1 MSRIALLCAIFT
13 FNLLNLPML
22 VASPAPVVF
31 RVSEGV
37 APGGIVSLYGED
49 LTGDLRVRVAET
61 GTIVKAVQQDVAGQ
75 FVRFVMPK
83 SNPGVYTLQVSND
96 GGKTWGSNP
105 VFVNRP
111 TPRWISEE
119 AAYPEMRLQLMG
131 RNLDAAEY
139 HGISRTEVR
148 LVGADGTTTRIIVPD
163 RVTPYC
169 VGFVVPNDLPLDSYH
184 VEVRTNSAGL
194 GRDFVR
200 LSDEEGKDATLAI
213 IAAPDD
219 ALARELGV
227 AWARDFNWKNVVN
240 VKTQFG
246 AKGDGKTDDTTAIQ
260 AALDDAAKKGGGV
273 VFLPKGT
280 YRFTGLRL
288 DKGVILKGEDNA
300 KSVLQFTLN
309 APRLDGTEY
318 MVFQSVGL
326 GHTQGL
332 LGFAR
337 LGIEFAHDLNPAV
350 RVRMFNLGDSAWPM
364 DLKRLTA
371 SRIFLYGNRIDI
383 PFVSTKWTGMYI
395 NGAGPVLIA
404 KNHWKASSPAWSH
417 GIKRN
422 LVCRDNTFEFANEQ
436 VSFSSDR
443 MIFENNVMIGHFVPG
458 ITSSLHGLF
467 TESWVGYNVWN
478 EYVAGNTCRNMNYVP
493 GNDGEAFAL
502 DSPGFYMIGD
512 VLKAT
517 GSTVEFREDSVAK
530 SGSIGWNLEWQAVV
544 IKGRGLGQLQRVHQH
559 IDQGGK
565 TKLHQLTVSPTWD
578 IPPDGTSEI
587 AVVRMHTG
595 VVLENNTATDCCGPT
610 VQFYHCAYD
619 CVASG
624 NIGVNTMGVIN
635 YGGFWGNPNTPGQD
649 RSAMMT
655 YFTKVRDCRVSGAS
669 ARFKNTWIGERG
681 EDTLAASG
689 SYATCLYGTEYRDN
703 VVDRR
708 GCEAL
713 FDYDNKNPAGFC
725 VTLVTG
731 QNSGRSILAPLFENC
746 AVQNSKYGYAI
757 NCPAC
762 AETLVSGPRFSGVTS
777 EPILDKGT
785 RTRVLRKEDPDGGK

>member
-1 MSRIALLCAIFT
+1 MVLAIAF
-13 FNLLNLPML
+13 
-22 VASPAPVVF
+22 VAMVSDGSSVLASQPSPVVF

-49 LTGDLRVRVAET
+49 LTGDLQVRVAET
-61 GTIVKAVQQDVAGQ
+61 GTVVKPVQQDAAGQ
-75 FVRFVMPK
+75 FARFVMPE
-83 SNPGVYTLQVSND
+83 SAPGVYTLRVSND
-96 GGKTWGSNP
+96 GGKTWASKSICLNG
-105 VFVNRP
+105 P
-111 TPRWISEE
+111 TPRWLSEE
-119 AAYPEMRLQLMG
+119 TAYPRMRLQLIG

-139 HGISRTEVR
+139 HGISKTEVR
-148 LVGADGTTTRIIVPD
+148 LLGADGRVARMVAPD

-169 VGFVVPNDLPLDSYH
+169 TGFVVPQDLPLGSYY

-194 GRDFVR
+194 GREFVR
-200 LSDEEGKDATLAI
+200 LIDEEGKDARLTI
-213 IAAPDD
+213 VAAPED
-219 ALARELGV
+219 ALPRELGV
-227 AWARDFNWKNVVN
+227 AWANDFNWKNVVN

-246 AKGDGKTDDTTAIQ
+246 AKGDGKTDDTATIQ
-260 AALDDAAKKGGGV
+260 SALEHATKMGGGV
-273 VFLPKGT
+273 VFIPKGT

-288 DKGVILKGEDNA
+288 DKGVVLKGEDNA

-309 APRLDGTEY
+309 SPRLDGTEY

-332 LGFAR
+332 IGFAH
-337 LGIEFAHDLNPAV
+337 LGIEFDPGLNPDV
-350 RVRMFNLGDSAWPM
+350 RVRLFNLGDSAWPM
-364 DLKRLTA
+364 DLRRLSA

-383 PFVSTKWTGMYI
+383 PFISTKWAGMYI

-467 TESWVGYNVWN
+467 TESWCGYNVWN
-478 EYVAGNTCRNMNYVP
+478 EYIAGNTCRNMNYVP

-502 DSPGFYMIGD
+502 DSPGFYIIGD

-544 IKGRGLGQLQRVHQH
+544 IKGRGLGQLRRVRQH
-559 IDQGGK
+559 LDQDGK
-565 TKLHQLTVSPTWD
+565 PKIHQLTVAPAWD
-578 IPPDGTSEI
+578 IPPDGTSKI

-595 VVLENNTATDCCGPT
+595 VVLENNTVTDCCGPT

-635 YGGFWGNPNTPGQD
+635 YGGYWGNPNTLGQD

-655 YFTKVRDCRVSGAS
+655 YFTKVRGCGVSGAS
-669 ARFKNTWIGERG
+669 ARFKNTWMGERG

-689 SYATCLYGTEYRDN
+689 SYATCLYGSEYRDN

-731 QNSGRSILAPLFENC
+731 QSNGRSILAPLFENC
-746 AVQNSKYGYAI
+746 AVQNSKYGYAV
-757 NCPAC
+757 NCSAC
-762 AETLVSGPRFSGVTS
+762 TATLISGPRIVGITS
-777 EPILDKGT
+777 DAIFDKGKET
-785 RTRVLRKEDPDGGK
+785 KVLGSHPSARRD